1 MVYAVSVDCL
11 TGNGTLSGR
20 AGIRDEES
28 GALCHLNGDGVT
40 GIVTASGASGSVYTT
55 DLVNGSYSFGTIP
68 AGNYSLSAII
78 NYTDHILYDAELLS
92 YGCAAPSQKRIVKT
106 LTIPPRT
113 AAVKCDTHN
122 AADLTLPPPMV
133 MLHGIFDCYSKWYAS
148 DGSDADYYRH
158 FDNYARSLGRI
169 SFTPNYNWWSG
180 SWSLRVSEVLDQVSQ
195 DMSSLCA
202 SGMPPY
208 ILVTH
213 DMGGLVARALGSGP
227 HSGDPVVRKM
237 EKAYLL
243 GVPNSGAD
251 YNARLGRSSLLGPNS
266 IIRYFNEVYP
276 DFGALDVHAVAGT
289 GGWWNTDNNDGVVST
304 GSVFSVRRIA
314 CLGEDCVI
322 YPALTLD
329 SGPGHLFNYDH
340 WELGSP
346 GSAEDIFGLLSGE
359 GKIEARRPEAPV
371 GGVGWGT
378 VGHTSTAMTTNAG
391 SLLARSEMSYPF
403 TVSKC
408 DGIAIVINLTQGS
421 AEFSFVDPA
430 GAESLI
436 RDGLFVKAAPAPGNC
451 SLKVL
456 PGPSGV
462 SFSAVVID
470 NSIFGISGYLTS
482 QNLLPGETTIVRVDK
497 KGDWSLVTPQS
508 VQAFLYDKNGTLLR
522 TVALDEKGG
531 FFSGLLSA
539 PDAQGSYEVFIQATG
554 TFNGAGFTRVEF
566 ETMNVLGTS
575 RLFTGAFADF
585 PSDSDGDGKY
595 DSIVFSCSAA
605 LPSAGYHTVAAD
617 LYDSRGN
624 FVSHSSASLEADSQ
638 GTKSFDLPFDLGGVH
653 CGQFSG
659 KFMVSGLKI
668 LDGDDLRP
676 LDVWNEEISTG
687 LYQAGTFDCSSAPL
701 SPVISNIAPSKV
713 TVGTA
718 VNIAITGK
726 NFDEGATLVFDQS
739 ISVVGSQRYDN
750 RVFFAT
756 ISVSGS
762 SAPGFRDVKIIN
774 PDGRSGILKD
784 VLLVAA
790 DTPPMVSFESPSDGS
805 VVSGTVNVTANAVDD
820 VKIESVSFAL
830 DGAHQATVSAFPFIW
845 SWNSGASGLGTHV
858 VSATAVDSSGKET
871 SAQSVVSVVRAP
883 VITSVSKKGDP
894 FRFVVSGANLQPGV
908 SVYINGDPWT
918 NVRWKN
924 SGRIVIKGGPAL
936 KAKVPKGM
944 PVTLNIVNPDGGSQ
958 STVWKW

>member
-1 MVYAVSVDCL
+1 M
-11 TGNGTLSGR
+11 
-20 AGIRDEES
+20 
-28 GALCHLNGDGVT
+28 
-40 GIVTASGASGSVYTT
+40 
-55 DLVNGSYSFGTIP
+55 
-68 AGNYSLSAII
+68 
-78 NYTDHILYDAELLS
+78 
-92 YGCAAPSQKRIVKT
+92 
-106 LTIPPRT
+106 
-113 AAVKCDTHN
+113 
-122 AADLTLPPPMV
+122 
-133 MLHGIFDCYSKWYAS
+133 
-148 DGSDADYYRH
+148 
-158 FDNYARSLGRI
+158 
-169 SFTPNYNWWSG
+169 
-180 SWSLRVSEVLDQVSQ
+180 
-195 DMSSLCA
+195 
-202 SGMPPY
+202 
-208 ILVTH
+208 
-213 DMGGLVARALGSGP
+213 
-227 HSGDPVVRKM
+227 
-237 EKAYLL
+237 
-243 GVPNSGAD
+243 
-251 YNARLGRSSLLGPNS
+251 
-266 IIRYFNEVYP
+266 
-276 DFGALDVHAVAGT
+276 
-289 GGWWNTDNNDGVVST
+289 
-304 GSVFSVRRIA
+304 
-314 CLGEDCVI
+314 
-322 YPALTLD
+322 
-329 SGPGHLFNYDH
+329 
-340 WELGSP
+340 
-346 GSAEDIFGLLSGE
+346 
-359 GKIEARRPEAPV
+359 
-371 GGVGWGT
+371 
-378 VGHTSTAMTTNAG
+378 
-391 SLLARSEMSYPF
+391 
-403 TVSKC
+403 
-408 DGIAIVINLTQGS
+408 
-421 AEFSFVDPA
+421 
-430 GAESLI
+430 
-436 RDGLFVKAAPAPGNC
+436 
-451 SLKVL
+451 
-456 PGPSGV
+456 
-462 SFSAVVID
+462 
-470 NSIFGISGYLTS
+470 
-482 QNLLPGETTIVRVDK
+482 RVDK

-871 SAQSVVSVVRAP
+871 ARSRRVGRQGSSDNIGLQKGRPLQVRRFRRQPPAGRVGLYKRRPVDQCQVEEQRKDRHKRRAGPQGESSEGYAGHSEHRQSRRREPEHCLEMVTRIFLRYTGGGACPRLFFSAPQARYVMFPRRIWRRREASSALLSPLHPFPIRSSAAP
-883 VITSVSKKGDP
+883 V
-894 FRFVVSGANLQPGV
+894 SGLFQ
-908 SVYINGDPWT
+908 
-918 NVRWKN
+918 
-924 SGRIVIKGGPAL
+924 
-936 KAKVPKGM
+936 
-944 PVTLNIVNPDGGSQ
+944 
-958 STVWKW
+958 